1 MQQENNEETQEKI
14 NKIQENVLKIQTKI
28 SEDLYYMIQNPYKY
42 EKEMFEK
49 YYLTSMVLD
58 SLEFIADTDY
68 YEIKKCEKE

>member
-1 MQQENNEETQEKI
+1 MKKYRKKI
-14 NKIQENVLKIQTKI
+14 NKIQENVLKTQTKI

-58 SLEFIADTDY
+58 SLEFIGEPDWVTL
-68 YEIKKCEKE
+68 KCEEKEKKEE